1 MWALKKIIFATPDSR
16 PHVCK
21 CPINK
26 EDVHH
31 IQSKREKFKSPSAC
45 PSARLITFKM
55 GGEAGHCIISQRH
68 YYTIFLHEKHVGI
81 AEVTKAHL
89 HRDGA
94 FIKSHGIPIGC
105 DRLLVRCCLQNH

>member
-21 CPINK
+21 GK
-26 EDVHH
+26 
-31 IQSKREKFKSPSAC
+31 IQKW
-45 PSARLITFKM
+45 LITFKM
-55 GGEAGHCIISQRH
+55 GGEAGHCIISQQH

-94 FIKSHGIPIGC
+94 FIKSHGIGC